1 MTISS
6 KPHVR
11 GTPWPPKKN
20 TLFVTIF
27 HDGKANFQFCF
38 GGPRGCNKDVK
49 NITFEISNLG
59 YVYPENPTLISRLSM
74 QKDGVEM
81 HAKQRDGGQCYTYL

>member
-1 MTISS
+1 MLGVPFWTYFRRSDVFEVSGIV
-6 KPHVR
+6 HY
-11 GTPWPPKKN
+11 
-20 TLFVTIF
+20 
-27 HDGKANFQFCF
+27 GKANFQFCF